1 MSLASISMVRPKEH
15 PYYTAV
21 DKRAQLTVE
30 MRESREVGELF
41 MGDIRMAR
49 TRKTR
54 GLSPSMYIS

>member
-1 MSLASISMVRPKEH
+1 MVRPKEQ

-49 TRKTR
+49 TRKAR